1 MANQIFATLDVS
13 EKWLDKQREIDGY
26 SVDGFTVIPCFR
38 GKSVEITF
46 FRFVKPLGYENKCSY
61 EIPTEIR
68 SQCYMKIIS
77 KLKKCSFVDGKVIIS
92 ISGQKYCIGTYREE
106 L

>member
-26 SVDGFTVIPCFR
+26 SVDGFIVIPCFR

-46 FRFVKPLGYENKCSY
+46 FRFVMRLEYENKCSY
-61 EIPTEIR
+61 ERPTEIR

-77 KLKKCSFVDGKVIIS
+77 KLKRCSFVDGKVIIS

>member
-1 MANQIFATLDVS
+1 MANQIFATLDKS

-26 SVDGFTVIPCFR
+26 SVDGFTVTPCFR

-46 FRFVKPLGYENKCSY
+46 FRFVKPSGYENKCSY
-61 EIPTEIR
+61 EIPTEIQ

-77 KLKKCSFVDGKVIIS
+77 KLKRCSFVDGKVIIS
-92 ISGQKYCIGTYREE
+92 IGGQKYCIGTYTTEN
-106 L
+106 